1 MRNDFGTMP
10 EAGNDRQ
17 TTMGEHTSSSDP
29 PLSDSTRQRLRDLR
43 NKLLHLHK
51 ALLDGERTAYE
62 RLHGRVTSSGEMFQL
77 VIAHEWF
84 AWLRPLSE
92 LVVQMDEML
101 EAYELATTSDAQA
114 LIEHARM
121 LLTPSE
127 TGNTFG
133 QKYYGTLQREP
144 AVVMAHAEVKR
155 LLKSDV

>member
-1 MRNDFGTMP
+1 MT
-10 EAGNDRQ
+10 
-17 TTMGEHTSSSDP
+17 EHTSSADS
-29 PLSDSTRQRLRDLR
+29 PLTESTRQRLRDLR

-51 ALLDGERTAYE
+51 ALLDDERTAYE
-62 RLHGRVTSSGEMFQL
+62 RVHGRVTSSGELFQL

-84 AWLRPLSE
+84 AWLHPLSE
-92 LVVQMDEML
+92 LVVQIDEML

-114 LIEHARM
+114 LIERARM

-133 QKYYGTLQREP
+133 QKYYDTLQREP

-155 LLKSDV
+155 LLKTDV